1 MVILFFLI
9 VWFGPQI
16 SLGTFCLSYCTLS
29 RSQSMSGHST
39 AIKPPSQF
47 LVFLLIWIP
56 GIEGWL
62 WVFFNHLQSSL
73 GTSEKSLLSW
83 LNKYIV
89 CTIPITSIIFGIK
102 LTQSPS
108 YSSAYVEKRV
118 TINCMTSWEIT
129 ILLAWYQ
136 QKPRNAPKLLIY
148 HTFRLKSGV
157 PSRVRSRG
165 SFCSFIFF
173 SIFSS
178 VLVDGHL

>member
-1 MVILFFLI
+1 MLKMYQIIFYNEVCHLAKIIGSKFFNILFYYVRHRHCTVEYLRKLSLSQGLI
-9 VWFGPQI
+9 IWFGPLF
-16 SLGTFCLSYCTLS
+16 SLGTVCWSCCTLS

-73 GTSEKSLLSW
+73 GTSEKSFLSW

-108 YSSAYVEKRV
+108 YSSAYIEERV
-118 TINCMTSWEIT
+118 TINCMTS
-129 ILLAWYQ
+129 
-136 QKPRNAPKLLIY
+136 
-148 HTFRLKSGV
+148 
-157 PSRVRSRG
+157 
-165 SFCSFIFF
+165 
-173 SIFSS
+173 
-178 VLVDGHL
+178 